1 MEKTIIAALLMLIS
15 LTSYAQGLM
24 WTAKAGLNMS
34 SMSNVEE
41 SKMHPGFYAG
51 MGAGYVIDETWSV
64 RPSLLFTMKGV
75 KQNYKFPKR
84 NYIILIGAEK
94 RRAHKNVSSG
104 Q

>member
-1 MEKTIIAALLMLIS
+1 MTNDGFLNIKVAIHLQM

-24 WTAKAGLNMS
+24 WTAKAELNMS

-51 MGAGYVIDETWSV
+51 IGAGYVIDETWSV

-75 KQNYKFPKR
+75 KQDYKF
-84 NYIILIGAEK
+84 
-94 RRAHKNVSSG
+94 
-104 Q
+104 

>member
-1 MEKTIIAALLMLIS
+1 MQYICKCKLIESIVTKYGKDNYCSILMLIS

-24 WTAKAGLNMS
+24 WTAKAELNMS

-51 MGAGYVIDETWSV
+51 IGAGYVIDETWSV

-75 KQNYKFPKR
+75 KQNYKF
-84 NYIILIGAEK
+84 
-94 RRAHKNVSSG
+94 
-104 Q
+104 

>member
-15 LTSYAQGLM
+15 LISYAQGLM
-24 WTAKAGLNMS
+24 WTAKAELNMS

-64 RPSLLFTMKGV
+64 RPSLLCRNIFKG
-75 KQNYKFPKR
+75 YADIFCR
-84 NYIILIGAEK
+84 CTFFRY
-94 RRAHKNVSSG
+94 
-104 Q
+104 

>member
-15 LTSYAQGLM
+15 LTLYAQGLM

-51 MGAGYVIDETWSV
+51 LGAEYAIDENWSV
-64 RPSLLFTMKGV
+64 SLSLLFTMKGV
-75 KQNYKFPKR
+75 KQNYKF
-84 NYIILIGAEK
+84 
-94 RRAHKNVSSG
+94 
-104 Q
+104 

>member
-1 MEKTIIAALLMLIS
+1 MQYICKCKLIESIVTKYGKDNYCSILMLIS

-24 WTAKAGLNMS
+24 WTAKAELNMS

-64 RPSLLFTMKGV
+64 RPSLLFAMKGV
-75 KQNYKFPKR
+75 KQDYKF
-84 NYIILIGAEK
+84 
-94 RRAHKNVSSG
+94 
-104 Q
+104 

>member
-15 LTSYAQGLM
+15 LISYAQGLM
-24 WTAKAGLNMS
+24 WTAKAELNMS

-51 MGAGYVIDETWSV
+51 IEAGYVIDETRSV

-75 KQNYKFPKR
+75 KQDYKF
-84 NYIILIGAEK
+84 
-94 RRAHKNVSSG
+94 
-104 Q
+104 

>member
-15 LTSYAQGLM
+15 LTLYAQGLM
-24 WTAKAGLNMS
+24 WTAKA
-34 SMSNVEE
+34 EE

-75 KQNYKFPKR
+75 KQDYKF
-84 NYIILIGAEK
+84 
-94 RRAHKNVSSG
+94 
-104 Q
+104 

>member
-15 LTSYAQGLM
+15 LISYAQQGLM
-24 WTAKAGLNMS
+24 WTAKAELNMS

-51 MGAGYVIDETWSV
+51 IGAGYVIDETRSV

-75 KQNYKFPKR
+75 KQDYKF
-84 NYIILIGAEK
+84 
-94 RRAHKNVSSG
+94 
-104 Q
+104 

>member
-24 WTAKAGLNMS
+24 WTAKAELNMS

-51 MGAGYVIDETWSV
+51 IGAGYVIDETRSV
-64 RPSLLFTMKGV
+64 RPPLLFTMKGV
-75 KQNYKFPKR
+75 KQDYKF
-84 NYIILIGAEK
+84 
-94 RRAHKNVSSG
+94 
-104 Q
+104 

>member
-24 WTAKAGLNMS
+24 WTAKAELNMS

-51 MGAGYVIDETWSV
+51 IGAGYVIDETRSQNNFTNFS
-64 RPSLLFTMKGV
+64 RPTSA
-75 KQNYKFPKR
+75 
-84 NYIILIGAEK
+84 ILCPA
-94 RRAHKNVSSG
+94 R
-104 Q
+104 

>member
-1 MEKTIIAALLMLIS
+1 MQYICKCKLIESIVTKYGKDNYCSILMLIS

-75 KQNYKFPKR
+75 KQDYKF
-84 NYIILIGAEK
+84 
-94 RRAHKNVSSG
+94 
-104 Q
+104 

>member
-15 LTSYAQGLM
+15 LTLYAQGLM

-51 MGAGYVIDETWSV
+51 MGAEYVIDETWSV
-64 RPSLLFTMKGV
+64 RPLYCSPLIP
-75 KQNYKFPKR
+75 QHYYKLNF
-84 NYIILIGAEK
+84 L
-94 RRAHKNVSSG
+94 ST
-104 Q
+104 

>member
-15 LTSYAQGLM
+15 LTLYAQGLM

-41 SKMHPGFYAG
+41 SKMHPGFCAG

-75 KQNYKFPKR
+75 KQNYKF
-84 NYIILIGAEK
+84 
-94 RRAHKNVSSG
+94 
-104 Q
+104 

>member
-15 LTSYAQGLM
+15 LTLYAQGLM

-51 MGAGYVIDETWSV
+51 IGAEYAIDANWSV
-64 RPSLLFTMKGV
+64 RLSLLFTMKGV
-75 KQNYKFPKR
+75 KQDYKF
-84 NYIILIGAEK
+84 
-94 RRAHKNVSSG
+94 
-104 Q
+104 

>member
-15 LTSYAQGLM
+15 LTLYAQGLM

-41 SKMHPGFYAG
+41 SKMQPGLSAG
-51 MGAGYVIDETWSV
+51 MGAEFGIHERRSV

-75 KQNYKFPKR
+75 KQNYKF
-84 NYIILIGAEK
+84 
-94 RRAHKNVSSG
+94 
-104 Q
+104 